1 MLSPSGIEAVWPLTG
16 VTIGETQVSF
26 PGRAVVTVLT
36 VAACVFVGASVFA
49 LTGLVLSDPGVTVAR
64 VLDVLV
70 VQVLY
75 DVAVTPLVLPP
86 LLGVLRRLEPAQERW
101 VHA

>member
-1 MLSPSGIEAVWPLTG
+1 VVVGYLAGMVRDGATG
-16 VTIGETQVSF
+16 S
-26 PGRAVVTVLT
+26 AVVTVVA
-36 VAACVFVGASVFA
+36 VAACVFMGASVFA
-49 LTGLVLSDPGVTVAR
+49 LTGLVLSDPGVTVER

-86 LLGVLRRLEPAQERW
+86 LLAVLRRLEPAQERW